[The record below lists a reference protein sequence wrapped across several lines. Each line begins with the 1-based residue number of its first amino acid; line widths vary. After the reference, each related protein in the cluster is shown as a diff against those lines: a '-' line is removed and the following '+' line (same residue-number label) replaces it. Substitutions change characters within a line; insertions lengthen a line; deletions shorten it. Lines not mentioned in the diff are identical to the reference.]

1 MAGETKG
8 SGERKGGVIQLPAPT
23 AWPLVFA
30 FGVSLVFAGMATD
43 SSVSVL
49 GAILCLAGAVG
60 WFRDVLP
67 HEAHEPVRIEGETPP
82 VVTARREVARLEI
95 ARDLARAYL
104 PVETYPVS
112 AGIKGGLAGGAAM
125 AVLAMLYG
133 VVSRHGIWYPINLLS
148 AGFFPA
154 AMTESTAQLE
164 AFQPAA
170 FAIACGIHLV
180 TSLVVGLLYGAM
192 LPMLA
197 RRPVLLG
204 GIIAPVLWTG
214 LLHAILGIVNPV
226 LDARVDWFWFSLSQ
240 VGFGLVAGVIV
251 SRQHRVPISQAM
263 PFALRAG
270 IEGSGLLGKEHGK
283 GPKA

>member
-1 MAGETKG
+1 MAGETEG
-8 SGERKGGVIQLPAPT
+8 SGGKKGGVIQLPSPT

-30 FGVSLVFAGMATD
+30 FGVSLVCAGMATD
-43 SSVSVL
+43 GSVSVL
-49 GAILCLAGAVG
+49 GAFLALTGAVG

-67 HEAHEPVRIEGETPP
+67 HEAHEPVRIEEEAPP
-82 VVTARREVARLEI
+82 VVTTRREVARLEI

-112 AGIKGGLAGGAAM
+112 AGIKGGLAGGVAM

-164 AFQPAA
+164 AFQLAA

-192 LPMLA
+192 LPMLS

-240 VGFGLVAGVIV
+240 VGFGLVAGIIV
-251 SRQHRVPISQAM
+251 SRQHRVPISQTV

-270 IEGSGLLGKEHGK
+270 IEASGLLGEEHGK